1 MDDYNQ
7 NYWANSSTQEL
18 PNHLKTKINDY
29 IQYLENSGIMP
40 ELRKSYRL
48 FYGNSAIIEHDSGAA
63 TMQVNHYGSLVRS
76 VHTMVTQN
84 RPAFECRAVNSD
96 FDSQAVTQLG
106 QGLVDYYL
114 REKGLESHLKSATE
128 LALFLREGWIVA
140 DWAPQSG
147 EIYGVDPDSQQPIYQ
162 GDVEYNTFGI
172 LDVIRDVKNKSKDH
186 SWFIVRK
193 QKNKFDLA
201 AQFPELQTEI
211 LNTKNESDDQK
222 WNLSYVNTL
231 KSNTDQVDVYTFYH
245 SKTPS
250 MPQGRLA
257 IMVGETILVDGPLPY
272 NKPYVFPIRAQDAY
286 QTAFG
291 HSNLHDCIPL
301 QDALDS
307 CFSIALSNLNS
318 FGLGSIV
325 SEKGSM
331 SVSELRT
338 GLLHLEHNKG
348 TNPPQ
353 KLDLLQIPAEIFNFA
368 TMLIQNQETIS
379 GVNSVARGNVPHQM
393 SGTAMAL
400 VANQALTFSSG
411 VQHSLNTLLEHVGSS
426 LIELLQT
433 FATVPRVAQIVGKT
447 KKSYMKQFKCDD
459 LKGISRVV
467 VESTNALTKTTAG
480 KVEIA
485 NNLLQSKL
493 ITTPEQYIQVVT
505 TGTLEPLTE
514 FDNAQNMLI
523 RLENEQLTEGKPQQ
537 VVAIDLH
544 ELHVREHSVV
554 LANPDVRNNP
564 QVLQVTLDHIQQ
576 HINQAKSTD
585 PALMFMLKQQPLPQA
600 PPQAPQQNPALQTPQ
615 PQTMAEAKTPD
626 MPTIAGTQTKFNP
639 QGPQG

>member
-1 MDDYNQ
+1 
-7 NYWANSSTQEL
+7 
-18 PNHLKTKINDY
+18 
-29 IQYLENSGIMP
+29 
-40 ELRKSYRL
+40 
-48 FYGNSAIIEHDSGAA
+48 
-63 TMQVNHYGSLVRS
+63 
-76 VHTMVTQN
+76 
-84 RPAFECRAVNSD
+84 
-96 FDSQAVTQLG
+96 
-106 QGLVDYYL
+106 
-114 REKGLESHLKSATE
+114 
-128 LALFLREGWIVA
+128 
-140 DWAPQSG
+140 
-147 EIYGVDPDSQQPIYQ
+147 
-162 GDVEYNTFGI
+162 
-172 LDVIRDVKNKSKDH
+172 
-186 SWFIVRK
+186 
-193 QKNKFDLA
+193 
-201 AQFPELQTEI
+201 
-211 LNTKNESDDQK
+211 
-222 WNLSYVNTL
+222 
-231 KSNTDQVDVYTFYH
+231 
-245 SKTPS
+245 